1 MAMRSK
7 FGILKVETT
16 RQNFW
21 YYRGWVFFGRNT
33 YYYLILGF
41 VRGESCPNCK
51 TQFANFMPLNLLL
64 SVHGHWHSVSTLT
77 VLTQCQYGPYS
88 NIIFHEHYH
97 SKRHLLKLE
106 RVHPNSNILERVHPY
121 SNMTFKKGLFWNSNG
136 LTPIHFAA
144 IHGFLYILALKID
157 FCGHYFRW

>member
-1 MAMRSK
+1 MKCNNLYFDTLLFQSQGEFYLKTKMYSLK
-7 FGILKVETT
+7 LKNFKHSLQQYILT
-16 RQNFW
+16 
-21 YYRGWVFFGRNT
+21 
-33 YYYLILGF
+33 
-41 VRGESCPNCK
+41 
-51 TQFANFMPLNLLL
+51 
-64 SVHGHWHSVSTLT
+64 SVHWHWHSVSTLT
-77 VLTQCQYGPYS
+77 VLTQYGYGPYS

-157 FCGHYFRW
+157 FCRPYFRW

>member
-1 MAMRSK
+1 MYKKHKKSMYKFKRRNQTGTISQQMRHASQMVALSLPLK
-7 FGILKVETT
+7 ELNYIL
-16 RQNFW
+16 F
-21 YYRGWVFFGRNT
+21 
-33 YYYLILGF
+33 
-41 VRGESCPNCK
+41 
-51 TQFANFMPLNLLL
+51 
-64 SVHGHWHSVSTLT
+64 SVHWHWHSVSTLT
-77 VLTQCQYGPYS
+77 VLTQYGYGPYS
-88 NIIFHEHYH
+88 NIIFHGHYH
-97 SKRHLLKLE
+97 SKRHSLKLE